1 MRKRLL
7 SYGLSDFARIRRDNC
22 YFVDKTEYIAK
33 LERVRYPVFLR
44 PRRFGKTV
52 FTSMLRCYYDLKMA
66 DRFSELFDGLAI
78 GKEPTG
84 LQNSYYFL
92 HFDFSGMNA
101 GDNLEECRK
110 CFNVKVYGTVS
121 YFLDYYQK
129 ELQFSPEKRA
139 DFSRQGSDNASY
151 ALSVAID
158 AVNLI
163 GGRLFVAVDEYD
175 SLTNAMAIKNRNMSK
190 EDSEYQKALDKGGF
204 FRAFFEELKAST
216 VKCVE
221 QIYITGILPVTISDM
236 NSGFNIGSFINSRK
250 SFVNMLGITESE
262 LLQLYD
268 EIALDYEMPMD
279 KSECLKLMKR
289 YYDGYCFLP
298 EETKKVYNPMMTIY
312 FLDSLIMEG
321 TVPANLADANLR
333 TGFNQVSHVFG
344 ADLEKRDNIITHL
357 TENGEIEFSENMD
370 ITFSMHSMADGRYA
384 LQGLYYMG
392 ILTWK
397 GQGQNRLQVPNL
409 VTYEMMLSYFE
420 QVKNFLPIRN
430 EMAAGFTVYRE
441 SGDLAA
447 FCAPFFE
454 TAIKKF
460 PGAFFKD
467 ANESFYRGLFFH
479 ILYDA
484 LEKNNYDIYS
494 EFQMSRGQVD
504 FYIRSHPQAK
514 VPFALN
520 DLIEIKRVK
529 AEATDA
535 ELEAKFQKAV
545 SQVQARRE
553 AAYKGMRCWAICF
566 RGNRDY
572 KIGFF

>member
-1 MRKRLL
+1 MK
-7 SYGLSDFARIRRDNC
+7 
-22 YFVDKTEYIAK
+22 
-33 LERVRYPVFLR
+33 
-44 PRRFGKTV
+44 
-52 FTSMLRCYYDLKMA
+52 
-66 DRFSELFDGLAI
+66 
-78 GKEPTG
+78 
-84 LQNSYYFL
+84 SYY
-92 HFDFSGMNA
+92 N
-101 GDNLEECRK
+101 
-110 CFNVKVYGTVS
+110 
-121 YFLDYYQK
+121 
-129 ELQFSPEKRA
+129 
-139 DFSRQGSDNASY
+139 
-151 ALSVAID
+151 
-158 AVNLI
+158 
-163 GGRLFVAVDEYD
+163 
-175 SLTNAMAIKNRNMSK
+175 
-190 EDSEYQKALDKGGF
+190 
-204 FRAFFEELKAST
+204 
-216 VKCVE
+216 
-221 QIYITGILPVTISDM
+221 
-236 NSGFNIGSFINSRK
+236 
-250 SFVNMLGITESE
+250 
-262 LLQLYD
+262 
-268 EIALDYEMPMD
+268 
-279 KSECLKLMKR
+279 
-289 YYDGYCFLP
+289 GYCFLP
-298 EETKKVYNPMMTIY
+298 EEREKVYNPMMTIY
-312 FLDSLIMEG
+312 FLDSLIMED
-321 TVPANLADANLR
+321 TVPANLADTNLR

-344 ADLEKRDNIITHL
+344 ADLEKRDNIISLL

-397 GQGQNRLQVPNL
+397 SPRCLQVPNL

-420 QVKNFLPIRN
+420 QVKNFLPIRT
-430 EMAAGFTVYRE
+430 EMAAGLNVYLE

>member
-33 LERVRYPVFLR
+33 LERVRYPIFLR

-84 LQNSYYFL
+84 LQSSYYFI
-92 HFDFSGMNA
+92 HFDFSGMSA

-110 CFNVKVYGTVS
+110 CFSRKVFDTVYG
-121 YFLDYYQK
+121 FLQYYA
-129 ELQFSPEKRA
+129 ETL
-139 DFSRQGSDNASY
+139 
-151 ALSVAID
+151 LID
-158 AVNLI
+158 ADRKKDFMENGPYDAVSVLRLAVETVHLA
-163 GGRLFVAVDEYD
+163 GGRLFVAIDEYD
-175 SLTNAMAIKNRNMSK
+175 SLTNAMAIKNRNVSK

-221 QIYITGILPVTISDM
+221 QIYITGILPITISDM
-236 NSGFNIGSFINSRK
+236 NSGFNIGSFINSRN

-262 LLQLYD
+262 LLRLYD
-268 EIALDYEMPMD
+268 EIALDYEMPVG
-279 KSECLKLMKR
+279 KSECLKLMKS
-289 YYDGYCFLP
+289 YYNGYCFLP
-298 EETKKVYNPMMTIY
+298 EEREKVYNPMMTIY
-312 FLDSLIMEG
+312 FLDSLIMED
-321 TVPANLADANLR
+321 TVPANLADTNLR

-344 ADLEKRDNIITHL
+344 ADLEKRDNIISLL

-397 GQGQNRLQVPNL
+397 SPRCLQVPNL

-420 QVKNFLPIRN
+420 QVKNFLPIRT
-430 EMAAGFTVYRE
+430 EMAAGLNVYLE

-514 VPFALN
+514 VPFKLN

-535 ELEAKFQKAV
+535 ELEAKFQDAV

-572 KIGFF
+572 KIGLL

>member
-7 SYGLSDFARIRRDNC
+7 SYGLSDFARIRRDNR

-33 LERVRYPVFLR
+33 LETVQYPVFLR

-84 LQNSYYFL
+84 LQNSYYFI

-101 GDNLEECRK
+101 GESLEECRK
-110 CFNVKVYGTVS
+110 CFSRKVFDTVYG
-121 YFLDYYQK
+121 FLQYYA
-129 ELQFSPEKRA
+129 ETL
-139 DFSRQGSDNASY
+139 
-151 ALSVAID
+151 LID
-158 AVNLI
+158 ADRKKDFMDNGPDDAASALRLAVETVHLA

-175 SLTNAMAIKNRNMSK
+175 SLTNAMAIKNRNVSK

-268 EIALDYEMPMD
+268 EITLDYEMPMD

-321 TVPANLADANLR
+321 TVPANLADTNLR

-344 ADLEKRDNIITHL
+344 ADLEKRDNIISLL

-514 VPFALN
+514 VPFKLN